1 MSLQGG
7 LSTSEIVTIF
17 AEEIVGQGGRV
28 TDTFDDGAR
37 LFQRAVL
44 PAEQE
49 VKRGDRLQGGV
60 ALRATDDDVWVHPYV
75 FRQVC
80 TNGAIIARA
89 TQTVHI
95 EQPGFSAAFGEEEL
109 AGAIRDAVRDCCA
122 PDAFDTAA
130 DAMRSAV
137 HSPIDIA
144 VTMASMLSHLPDE
157 FRSQVFELILHAFV
171 VEGADRSRFALMN
184 AVTAVARD
192 TPDPEA
198 RWKLEVIGG
207 SIPFEADETLAR
219 PRHAVLTA

>member
-7 LSTSEIVTIF
+7 LSTSEIATIF
-17 AEEIVGQGGRV
+17 AEEIVAQGGSV

-37 LFQRAVL
+37 LFLRAVL

-80 TNGAIIARA
+80 SNGAIIARA
-89 TQTVHI
+89 TQTLHI
-95 EQPGFSAAFGEEEL
+95 EQADFSAAFGEEEL

-122 PDAFDTAA
+122 PEAFDTAA
-130 DAMRSAV
+130 DAMRSSV
-137 HSPIDIA
+137 HSPIDMA
-144 VTMASMLSHLPDE
+144 VTMASMLARLPE
-157 FRSQVFELILHAFV
+157 AIRGELIDSIFHDLV
-171 VEGADRSRFALMN
+171 RGADRSRFALTN

-192 TPDPEA
+192 TRDPEA
-198 RWKLEVIGG
+198 RWKLEVLGG
-207 SIPFEADETLAR
+207 SIPFEADDTLAR
-219 PRHAVLTA
+219 LRHAVLTA

>member
-1 MSLQGG
+1 MSLPVG
-7 LSTSEIVTIF
+7 LSTSEITTIF

-37 LFQRAVL
+37 LFLRAVL
-44 PAEQE
+44 HAEQE
-49 VKRGDRLQGGV
+49 VKPGDRVQGGV

-80 TNGAIIARA
+80 SNGAIIARA
-89 TQTVHI
+89 TQTLHI
-95 EQPGFSAAFGEEEL
+95 EQADFSAAFGEEAL

-122 PDAFDTAA
+122 PEAFDTAA
-130 DAMRSAV
+130 GAMRSSA

-144 VTMASMLSHLPDE
+144 VTMASMLSRLPDE
-157 FRSQVFELILHAFV
+157 FRSEVFELILHAFSQ
-171 VEGADRSRFALMN
+171 GADRSQFALMN
-184 AVTAVARD
+184 SVTAVARD
-192 TPDPEA
+192 TRDPEA
-198 RWKLEVIGG
+198 RWKLELIGG